1 MDTRQDK
8 LLQGQVDLQSQLS
21 HFAMDNASI
30 EIYWLSS
37 DGRICYA
44 NKQACQTIGYSQ
56 EEFALLSL
64 TDLDPNFPVEQW
76 QLHWESLRRD
86 KRQSFE
92 TQHQRK
98 NGELF
103 PVRVIANYV
112 YFCGQEYNVG
122 YAIDISA
129 RKESERILKK
139 EADKNLALLR
149 NASDGIHILDA
160 NGNILEASDSFCT
173 MLGYTRDEII
183 GMNVSV
189 WDAGFSTPEELEIG
203 GTKAT

>member
-64 TDLDPNFPVEQW
+64 TV
-76 QLHWESLRRD
+76 
-86 KRQSFE
+86 
-92 TQHQRK
+92 
-98 NGELF
+98 
-103 PVRVIANYV
+103 
-112 YFCGQEYNVG
+112 
-122 YAIDISA
+122 
-129 RKESERILKK
+129 
-139 EADKNLALLR
+139 
-149 NASDGIHILDA
+149 
-160 NGNILEASDSFCT
+160 
-173 MLGYTRDEII
+173 
-183 GMNVSV
+183 
-189 WDAGFSTPEELEIG
+189 
-203 GTKAT
+203 